1 MTMQPMDNQRFVF
14 PPWTNALPPLSLA
27 AVTMGLIGT
36 IFGIWYY
43 FSPRHTDVG
52 YQPEQPI
59 PYSHKL
65 HAGEMGMDCRY
76 CHVGVEKSAVASVP
90 PTQVCMNCH
99 AQVKKDSPKLQA
111 LRDSWATGNPV
122 PWVKV
127 HKSPDYVYFNHA
139 RHVTRGVGCVECHGR
154 IDQMVTVKQVQ
165 PLSMGWCL
173 ECHRD
178 PASHLRPVDKIT
190 TMDWAPPSGET
201 AESFGQK
208 IVSEKQIAPP
218 TDCSRCH
225 R

>member
-1 MTMQPMDNQRFVF
+1 MHLTVLGSGSGGNS
-14 PPWTNALPPLSLA
+14 NANATANHNNNNAAANANANANA
-27 AVTMGLIGT
+27 AVNAAASGEAVPWLRI
-36 IFGIWYY
+36 
-43 FSPRHTDVG
+43 
-52 YQPEQPI
+52 
-59 PYSHKL
+59 HKL
-65 HAGEMGMDCRY
+65 G
-76 CHVGVEKSAVASVP
+76 
-90 PTQVCMNCH
+90 
-99 AQVKKDSPKLQA
+99 
-111 LRDSWATGNPV
+111 
-122 PWVKV
+122 
-127 HKSPDYVYFNHA
+127 DYAYFPHH
-139 RHVTRGVGCVECHGR
+139 RHVNRGVGCVECHGR